1 MAVLENRNRPERGNI
16 MNKEKKPD
24 CKTCRSHMA
33 DLLLEPDFAA
43 GNPVMA
49 AHLAACAEC
58 RTELA
63 ELRSTFALLD
73 EYSAPEPSPY
83 FDSRLHARLRE
94 VQAEAPEGFFARLHS
109 YFLFSTGRALQPAM
123 ATALALMLLIGGG
136 GTFWQMHGTQQTD
149 PSQPHAVSASAAVND
164 LNVLDNN
171 AQAEQQM
178 GQLLDQSGSEDG
190 DTPPTT

>member
-1 MAVLENRNRPERGNI
+1 M
-16 MNKEKKPD
+16 D
-24 CKTCRSHMA
+24 T
-33 DLLLEPDFAA
+33 
-43 GNPVMA
+43 
-49 AHLAACAEC
+49 
-58 RTELA
+58 
-63 ELRSTFALLD
+63 
-73 EYSAPEPSPY
+73 APEPSPY

-94 VQAEAPEGFFARLHS
+94 VQAEAPEGFFARLRS

-136 GTFWQMHGTQQTD
+136 GTFWQMHGTQ
-149 PSQPHAVSASAAVND
+149 PAVSNQPRQVSASAAVND

-190 DTPPTT
+190 DAPPTT